1 MDKLNNNREN
11 IQPDN
16 KPFLAGIIIMIVSLC
31 IAGAWIK
38 QVQKQ
43 AQTKLEQREQ
53 RLKEESEQL
62 HAQLNEANARYL
74 AEANRVNAEMHD
86 PLDPDHLVEQLYKID
101 NSTDEYERN
110 SRAFYC
116 LEGLLLNG
124 TNSLPAVKKL
134 FINGHDFRIIC
145 TGLPYFTLREYI
157 MKKLAAMK
165 NQQASDLLSQLLP
178 VTQGPNE
185 LKTLCKTLLS
195 ISDGYRPYCV
205 KVVREI
211 YDQRVQER
219 KEITDMLN
227 QEKVSNDKE
236 IDERLR
242 LLREQDDAKNEDEMK
257 KLRELQAKV
266 TNNKGEIF
274 GLIDIF
280 IYTFQDK
287 DFVNEIM
294 SQKVWC
300 RGGGEVEYNMFS
312 KVKWLLKE
320 DVIPYCYEAAL
331 YQQENHQKINF
342 DLLDCAK
349 DYAALPQATEILLM
363 NLKGDISPQERYESI
378 LKFSLD
384 KNFPKNIMNLDFK
397 TLATTE
403 GSKTVDPELVQKA
416 NDRLIFMDAVAA
428 QFGNDEF
435 MINLINLVRSNL
447 MYTANTDPDKEAWI
461 PDETTKTFIKE
472 HLGDVMMKTIT
483 YEAKKQAQELLEKE
497 IKRKQKQKK

>member
-43 AQTKLEQREQ
+43 DQTKLEQWEQ
-53 RLKEESEQL
+53 RQREESEQL
-62 HAQLNEANARYL
+62 HAQLNEVNTRYL

-86 PLDPDHLVEQLYKID
+86 PLDPDYLIEQLYKID

-124 TNSLPAVKKL
+124 TNSLPAIKML
-134 FINGHDFRIIC
+134 FINGHEFSLWIRRLNYYDS
-145 TGLPYFTLREYI
+145 LLQEV
-157 MKKLAAMK
+157 MHVLVAMK

-178 VTQGPNE
+178 AAQNPKE
-185 LKTLCKTLLS
+185 LGTLCKVLLN

-205 KVVREI
+205 KAVREM

-219 KEITDMLN
+219 KEIGN
-227 QEKVSNDKE
+227 INNKE
-236 IDERLR
+236 INERLR

-257 KLRELQAKV
+257 RLRELRSKISSNESDILLLV
-266 TNNKGEIF
+266 E
-274 GLIDIF
+274 IF

-287 DFVNEIM
+287 DIVNEIM

-300 RGGGEVEYNMFS
+300 RGGGEIDYNMFG
-312 KVKWLLKE
+312 KAKRLLKE
-320 DVIPYCYEAAL
+320 DIIPYCYEAAL
-331 YQQENHQKINF
+331 YQQENHQEI
-342 DLLDCAK
+342 DIVLLGCAT
-349 DYAALPQATEILLM
+349 DYIAQPHAAEILLM
-363 NLKGDISPQERYESI
+363 NLKNDISPRDRYNSI
-378 LKFSLD
+378 LELSLD
-384 KNFPKNIMNLDFK
+384 ENFPKNIGQLDFK
-397 TLATTE
+397 SPTVAKE
-403 GSKTVDPELVQKA
+403 SKTVEPEIIQKA
-416 NDRLIFMDAVAA
+416 NDRLIFLDAAAA
-428 QFGNDEF
+428 QFGDDEF

-447 MYTANTDPDKEAWI
+447 RYTANTDPDKGAWI
-461 PDETTKTFIKE
+461 PDEAAKEFIKE
-472 HLGDVMMKTIT
+472 HIDDVVNKIVDHTT
-483 YEAKKQAQELLEKE
+483 KEVEELLERE
-497 IKRKQKQKK
+497 IKRKQIK